1 MNRKTLIA
9 VLLLLAACVQT
20 ANAQT
25 VILKLKNNKTVSYSI
40 SDVDSIHFS
49 ETTLH
54 GWVDLGLPS
63 GTLWATCNVGAN
75 TPEERG
81 NYFAWG
87 ETEQKERYSWDTYK
101 YCQGTDHALTK
112 YCTDSSSGCD
122 GYTDGLTE
130 LLPEDDAATAN
141 WGSEWQT
148 PSQGQIDE
156 LIDNNYTTIETV
168 TQNEVDGYK
177 ITSLI
182 NGNSIFLPGTG
193 YWYGDSWM
201 ADLKGGLYWS
211 RSLGKTGTGSATFLF
226 FKTGTSDISV
236 TEAIRYY
243 GFAVRP
249 VRVMETPYQWPVKAI
264 YLSAYNV
271 ALNTG
276 ETKQVKV
283 DVRPTYA
290 YNKTLDWES
299 NNEAVATV
307 DSEGRVTGVT
317 AGTCTITCSATDG
330 SGVYASFLV
339 TVTQAVTRISLSQTS
354 LTLSIGNSQTLT
366 ATVYP
371 DNAANKTLSWESS
384 NTNIATVDQYGK
396 ITAKAKGT
404 CTITCRATDGSGKY
418 ATCAVT
424 VVQYVTGISIRSS
437 LSLAIGKSQTLSVTV
452 YPSDA
457 SNKTVSWSSSDS
469 NIASVDQSGTVTA
482 KAKGTCTIT
491 CSATDGSG
499 KYATCKVTVLKLVTG
514 IKLSQSSLSMLRD
527 IPQQLTATVLP
538 SDASNTEVRW
548 SSSNTNIATVNQ
560 QGWVTAK
567 TQGNCVIYCQAIDDS
582 GVKVECQVKVSNYPQ
597 YVDLGLPSGTLW
609 ATLNIGANSPWE
621 VGDYFA
627 WGEKEPNKAVYDWST
642 YSLCNGTHYSM
653 TKYNATDGKTEL
665 DPADDAASVIWGVD
679 WQMPSSTQRVELMDT
694 RYVNLQWTTQSGVY
708 GLKVTSKKNGN
719 YIFLPV
725 GGYRSGSELLYTDG
739 GNYWSRSVNT
749 YNNIYYT
756 ASAHYFSSSSNYGQT
771 WLRSN
776 GLNIRPVR
784 KQ

>member
-1 MNRKTLIA
+1 MKARTYIA
-9 VLLLLAACVQT
+9 VLLLLAAGLQT
-20 ANAQT
+20 ASAQT

-40 SDVDSIHFS
+40 LEVDSIHFS

-54 GWVDLGLPS
+54 EWVDLGLPS
-63 GTLWATCNVGAN
+63 GTLWATCNVGAA
-75 TPEERG
+75 TPEEG
-81 NYFAWG
+81 GYYFAWG
-87 ETEQKERYSWDTYK
+87 ETEQKESYSWDTYK

-112 YCTDSSSGCD
+112 YCIDSSYGYN

-130 LLPEDDAATAN
+130 LLPEDDAATAK
-141 WGSEWQT
+141 WGSEWQM
-148 PSQGQIDE
+148 PSQGQMEE
-156 LIDNNYTTIETV
+156 LFDKNYTTV
-168 TQNEVDGYK
+168 AYMTQNDVAGYK

-182 NGNSIFLPGTG
+182 NRKSIFLPVTG
-193 YWYGDSWM
+193 EMNVETLVSPTTAWCYWT
-201 ADLKGGLYWS
+201 
-211 RSLGKTGTGSATFLF
+211 RSLCETKNRSGMVY
-226 FKTGTSDISV
+226 I
-236 TEAIRYY
+236 AILDSSTNGVYTVNRNF
-243 GFAVRP
+243 GHAVRP
-249 VRVMETPYQWPVKAI
+249 VRVQETPYQWPVKGI
-264 YLSAYNV
+264 LIEEENV
-271 ALNTG
+271 TVQKG
-276 ETKQVKV
+276 ETKQINATVS
-283 DVRPTYA
+283 PTYA
-290 YNKTLDWES
+290 YNKTLAWES
-299 NNEAVATV
+299 SNESVATV
-307 DSEGRVTGVT
+307 TDGKITGVSS
-317 AGTCTITCSATDG
+317 GTSVITCRATDG
-330 SGVYASFLV
+330 SGVSVSFVV
-339 TVTQAVTRISLSQTS
+339 TVTQQVTRISLNPTS
-354 LTLSIGNSQTLT
+354 LTLSIGNSQTIT

-371 DNAANKTLSWESS
+371 SNASNKTLSWESS

-396 ITAKAKGT
+396 ITAKAKGN

-457 SNKTVSWSSSDS
+457 TNPTVSWSSSDS
-469 NIASVDQSGTVTA
+469 NIASVNQSGTVTA

-499 KYATCKVTVLKLVTG
+499 KYATCKVTVLQLVTG

-609 ATLNIGANSPWE
+609 ATLNIGANNPWE
-621 VGDYFA
+621 AGDYFA
-627 WGEKEPNKAVYDWST
+627 WGEKEPNKASYDWST
-642 YSLCNGTHYSM
+642 YSLCNGTYYSM
-653 TKYNATDGKTEL
+653 TKYNASDGKTEL
-665 DPADDAASVIWGVD
+665 DPVDDAASVIWGVD

-694 RYVNLQWTTQSGVY
+694 RYVNLEWTTQNGVY
-708 GLKVTSKKNGN
+708 GLKVKSKKNGN

-749 YNNIYYT
+749 INSIYYT
-756 ASAHYFSSSSNYGQT
+756 ASAHHFNSSNNYGQT